1 MQPIISFEQF
11 TFQYGHLCLTT
22 LSDITFHIYPGEKV
36 LIAGRSGSGKST
48 LAHCINGLIPFS
60 YEGNSTGNVL
70 IAGKDPREGS
80 IFEQSK
86 QVGTILQ
93 DQDAQFIGLTVEEDV
108 AFI

>member
-1 MQPIISFEQF
+1 MILPFI
-11 TFQYGHLCLTT
+11 YT
-22 LSDITFHIYPGEKV
+22 L
-36 LIAGRSGSGKST
+36 GKSANCWT
-48 LAHCINGLIPFS
+48 KWFRKVDISSLDKWANPIFLRR
-60 YEGNSTGNVL
+60 NSTGNVL

>member
-1 MQPIISFEQF
+1 MSTCKPIISFEQF
-11 TFQYGHLCLTT
+11 TFQYGQQQLT
-22 LSDITFHIYPGEKV
+22 LSDITLSYIPW
-36 LIAGRSGSGKST
+36 GKSANCWT
-48 LAHCINGLIPFS
+48 KWFRKVDISSLYKWLIPFS

-93 DQDAQFIGLTVEEDV
+93 DQDAQFIGSMKKR
-108 AFI
+108 

>member
-1 MQPIISFEQF
+1 MILPFI
-11 TFQYGHLCLTT
+11 YT
-22 LSDITFHIYPGEKV
+22 L
-36 LIAGRSGSGKST
+36 GKSANCWT
-48 LAHCINGLIPFS
+48 KWFRKVDISSLYKWLIPFS

-86 QVGTILQ
+86 QVGTILK